1 MVNKAN
7 KLGNCTQQT
16 FQEVSLITHFLHSQP
31 PTTYF
36 SFVDSQKKKKLFFC
50 HLILTKPFILFFL
63 SQISVSLAPHSLFFL
78 FFLLYSST
86 CSSNFFFFHLPK
98 NSSSHLMLSFI
109 FFSPPVISFVSSHSF
124 FFFFF
129 EIINLHSN

>member
-1 MVNKAN
+1 MVNKAD

-86 CSSNFFFFHLPK
+86 CSSNFFFSISQKTLLHILCFL
-98 NSSSHLMLSFI
+98 LFI
-109 FFSPPVISFVSSHSF
+109 FLPLSSPLFHPILFSFSF
-124 FFFFF
+124 
-129 EIINLHSN
+129 LK